1 MPQAT
6 AKIESKTSV
15 ILNVIDYKCYDIPK
29 KALLDPD
36 WNIDKF
42 GLSAGINIECK
53 TSFTFAPAIFPSDT
67 YDEVSLNFYIS
78 NPSEELIRGRVIFRG
93 IDGKPRYL
101 PVIPTDKE
109 LGVLSFLVPVEEVNY
124 NLPFSCNLNLQS
136 SKTIYLQGSWLEL
149 AVLGKD

>member
-36 WNIDKF
+36 WKIDKF

-53 TSFTFAPAIFPSDT
+53 TSF
-67 YDEVSLNFYIS
+67 
-78 NPSEELIRGRVIFRG
+78 PSEELIRGRVIFRG

-101 PVIPTDKE
+101 PVIHTDKE